1 MSSEINFKKLILE
14 MSLPAL
20 QEFISVIK
28 QRDDVVFL
36 DCLTA
41 QDLEEM
47 NAAMTKSNEENY
59 DEPA

>member
-1 MSSEINFKKLILE
+1 MNNLKQLILE

-20 QEFISVIK
+20 QEFIAVIK

-41 QDLEEM
+41 KDLEEM